1 MAKPSTLFSDEN
13 TDPVMFSDDDSVV
26 ISDDASGS
34 DFELSDAPR
43 SKSKAVA
50 KTSKTVAKPKAV
62 AKTVAKAKP
71 AAPLQELPDNTTA
84 SAPSPKGKTVKKGSA
99 SEQYQKLTQL
109 EHILKRPDTYIGS
122 VEATASPMWI
132 FNQSTSSLE
141 HKLVTIVPGLYK
153 IFDEILVNAADNKIR
168 DPKMDSLEVTIDV
181 AKNEISVMN
190 NGRGIPVEIHDKEK
204 IYIPE
209 LIFGNLLT
217 SSNYNDNEKKVVGG
231 RNGFGAKLCNIF
243 SSQFKLET
251 ADQKNGKIYTQ
262 VWSQNMSKVEKPKIR
277 ELKTKKEY
285 TKVTFQPDLGL
296 FGMSELD
303 SDTVGVLMRRVYDIA
318 GTTHGVRVKLNGQR
332 LVLRDFKAYVD
343 LYLKSLVAEGEDGE
357 AVQRSKIVHEI
368 VNDRWEVAFAVSD
381 GTYQNVSFVNSI
393 ATTSGGTHVNYIAD
407 QLVSKLTATAKR
419 KLKDAQ
425 VKPAQLKANM
435 FIFINCLIE
444 NPAFTSQTKEQMTT
458 KVSSFGSKCELSEK
472 FIKQVVKDTDIME
485 RVLNIAGRNAD
496 AALKKTDGSSKKK
509 RITTLV
515 KLEDAQLAGTKRGHE
530 CTLILTEGDSAMT
543 MANAGLA
550 VIGRERYG
558 AFPLRGKMLNVREAS
573 TDQIMKNAEIQAIK
587 EIIGLQH
594 KKHYTSCKDLRYGHL
609 MIMTDQD
616 HDGSH
621 IKGLIINFLETM
633 FPGLLQIPGFLLEFI
648 TPIVKVM
655 VMRGKKVVKTI
666 PFYNMPEYEAWRD
679 FEGQNCV
686 WTSKYFK
693 GLGTTPTADATEYFK
708 DLDRHMKQFHA
719 VTDEDRPF
727 IELAFSKKKADDRKE
742 WLRKYKPG
750 THLDPKLTHI
760 PVSDFINKELILFSM
775 ADNMRS
781 IASVCDGFKPGQRK
795 VLFGSFKRKF
805 TVSIRVAQLVG
816 YISEHTGYHH
826 GEASLGSTI
835 MAMAQDFA
843 GSNNIYLMKPD
854 GGFGSR
860 SQGGKD
866 AAAMRYAQTEL
877 MEITKF
883 IFNKQDDPLYSYVT
897 DDDTPVEPEYYLP
910 VLPMLLVNGCEG
922 IGSGWS
928 TSIPPFNPR
937 DIVANLRRMLR
948 DEAPETMIP
957 WFRGWHGEVE
967 PVGEGRYKV
976 KGLIEQVDENTLCI
990 TELPAR
996 MWTISMKEFL
1006 LGSLIDSKNEKG
1018 WIEDFTEDHGF
1029 RVKFNITLGN
1039 QEMTKTRQI
1048 GFRERFKLISSLSTT
1063 NMVAF
1068 DPEGRI
1074 KKYDSPESIMREYFP
1089 VRLEFYQKRK
1099 DRLVSDFE
1107 QQLEKLT
1114 AQARFI
1120 KLIIDKKLNINNKG
1134 RKVLI
1139 KELSDLNFP
1148 RYGKNGERLSRD
1160 AKEALAED
1168 EQAPSDEVAADL
1180 AEAEEIHGKIPT
1192 NGYDYLLGMAL
1203 WSLTKERYEKLLRE
1217 RDGKEEELIELLKKS
1232 AKDLWSDDLDVFM
1245 DAYER
1250 FEEQDVEKQ
1259 EKLDNFTGKKG
1270 TIKRKRAAKRKEDD
1284 DEDFVVG
1291 KKAKTAKPKTVAK
1304 AKTVAK
1310 TSAASSAASSSPEV
1324 VDLDDVSV
1332 KQESSK
1338 SAVAKTAKKSRL
1350 SDTATSPKF
1359 KNTFGSLGSTSIF
1372 GDSPVKSS
1380 PTKINR
1386 LGAAGGRVLF
1396 GGRDLDSDFA
1406 PKKKRVSLFGDLDL
1420 GGEIEEVEEV
1430 TETISK
1436 PKKTAKPVV
1445 KAAVKKAAKKKS
1457 IFDDSDNSDNS
1468 DDDLNLSDDVE
1479 EVAESARSSRD
1490 ESARSSRASAESA
1503 GSSRESSRASS
1514 ARPRRAAAPKKP
1526 VYVDSDDSDDF
1537 DGDDDD
1543 EDVSMFNEDDE

>member
-1 MAKPSTLFSDEN
+1 MAKQSTLFSSFASDEN
-13 TDPVMFSDDDSVV
+13 TPPRPRGKSKPKPTMFSDDDDSLV
-26 ISDDASGS
+26 ISDDHSES
-34 DFELSDAPR
+34 DFALSDDEPKKKPA
-43 SKSKAVA
+43 KAA
-50 KTSKTVAKPKAV
+50 AKPKA
-62 AKTVAKAKP
+62 APKSKAKP
-71 AAPLQELPDNTTA
+71 LQEVANDNA
-84 SAPSPKGKTVKKGSA
+84 PVPSPKGTPKGKKGSA

-122 VEATASPMWI
+122 VEATASPMWVW
-132 FNQSTSSLE
+132 NQTTSALE
-141 HKLVTIVPGLYK
+141 HKMVTIVPGLYK

-168 DPKMDSLEVTIDV
+168 DPKMDSLEVTID
-181 AKNEISVMN
+181 ADKNEISVMN
-190 NGRGIPVEIHDKEK
+190 NGKGIPVEIHDKEK

-243 SSQFKLET
+243 STEFKLET

-262 VWSQNMSKVEKPKIR
+262 TWSNNMSKVDKPKIK

-285 TKVTFQPDLGL
+285 TKVTFKPDLKL
-296 FGMSELD
+296 FNMTELD
-303 SDTVGVLMRRVYDIA
+303 ADTVGVLMRRVYDIA
-318 GTTHGVRVKLNGQR
+318 GTTHGVKVKLNGTR
-332 LVLRDFKAYVD
+332 LALKDFKAYVD
-343 LYLKSLVAEGEDGE
+343 LYLKSLVADEDNE
-357 AVQRSKIVHEI
+357 VVQKSKIVHEI

-407 QLVSKLTATAKR
+407 QLVAKLTATAKK

-458 KVSSFGSKCELSEK
+458 KVSAFGSKCELSDK
-472 FIKQVVKDTDIME
+472 FIKQVTNNTDIME

-543 MANAGLA
+543 MANAGLS

-679 FEGQNCV
+679 FEGQQCT

-719 VTDEDRPF
+719 VTAEDRPF

-877 MEITKF
+877 MDITKA
-883 IFNKQDDPLYSYVT
+883 IFNKQDEPLYNYVT

-928 TSIPPFNPR
+928 TSIPPYNPL
-937 DIVANLRRMLR
+937 DIVDNLRRMLK
-948 DEAPETMIP
+948 DEPPVPMIP

-967 PVGEGRYKV
+967 PVGDGRYKV
-976 KGLIEQVDENTLCI
+976 KGLIEQVDERTLCI

-1006 LGSLIDSKNEKG
+1006 LSSLIDSKNEKG

-1029 RVKFNITLGN
+1029 RVKFNITLSEK
-1039 QEMTKTRQI
+1039 EMEKTRQI
-1048 GFRERFKLISSLSTT
+1048 GLRERFKLISSLSTS

-1074 KKYDSPESIMREYFP
+1074 KKYDSPEAIMKEYFP

-1139 KELSDLNFP
+1139 AELSELKFP
-1148 RYGKNGERLSRD
+1148 RYGKNGERLASD
-1160 AKEALAED
+1160 AKAAIAED
-1168 EQAPSDEVAADL
+1168 EEAPSDEVAEDL

-1232 AKDLWSDDLDVFM
+1232 AKDIWMDDLDVFM
-1245 DAYER
+1245 EAYEK

-1259 EKLDNFTGKKG
+1259 QKLDNYTGKKG
-1270 TIKRKRAAKRKEDD
+1270 ATKRKRAAKKKAGDDD

-1291 KKAKTAKPKTVAK
+1291 KKAKTAAKPKTAAAK
-1304 AKTVAK
+1304 SRAK
-1310 TSAASSAASSSPEV
+1310 SSSASVEPEV
-1324 VDLDDVSV
+1324 VDLDDVKV
-1332 KQESSK
+1332 KKEPGISK
-1338 SAVAKTAKKSRL
+1338 TKPRL

-1386 LGAAGGRVLF
+1386 LGAAGGRLQF
-1396 GGRDLDSDFA
+1396 GSGKLDSEFEI
-1406 PKKKRVSLFGDLDL
+1406 PKKKRVSLFGSLSDDDDDLDM
-1420 GGEIEEVEEV
+1420 GGSIEEVQDV
-1430 TETISK
+1430 AK
-1436 PKKTAKPVV
+1436 PVKKAAPKKAAPRAAPKAAPKKTAP
-1445 KAAVKKAAKKKS
+1445 KKKS
-1457 IFDDSDNSDNS
+1457 IFDDSDEDM
-1468 DDDLNLSDDVE
+1468 NLSDD
-1479 EVAESARSSRD
+1479 EVAEVASSA
-1490 ESARSSRASAESA
+1490 SSRA
-1503 GSSRESSRASS
+1503 SSRASS
-1514 ARPRRAAAPKKP
+1514 ARPRRAAAPKKS
-1526 VYVDSDDSDDF
+1526 VYVDSDDSDLDIV
-1537 DGDDDD
+1537 DDE
-1543 EDVSMFNEDDE
+1543 EDVSMFNDDDE